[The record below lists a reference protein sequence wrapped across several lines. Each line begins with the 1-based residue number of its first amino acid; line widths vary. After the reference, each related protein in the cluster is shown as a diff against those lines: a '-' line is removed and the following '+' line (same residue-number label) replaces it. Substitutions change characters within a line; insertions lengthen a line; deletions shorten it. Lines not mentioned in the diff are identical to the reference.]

1 MAKEMLYLLAKAIEQ
16 KSKSFLYYVELSRN
30 LSDDKNFQRVLI
42 EMILQEQKHFEALSG
57 MISQL
62 LESSK
67 QASAPGLMVEAEAGD
82 KKRIDSKIDT
92 YDVTRVA
99 GGVNTLLLKQL
110 IRTKKDLVKNNNE
123 SPEPVAE
130 EKKNIGNERA
140 SSSDIT
146 GEKKPA
152 ETGPLPDHQKTE
164 KNQTPG
170 ENNAAEEL
178 LTHAPIYEC
187 SQKQEESSSQKEGA
201 PPAECPKNASKESKI
216 LVWTFGKR

>member
-57 MISQL
+57 MISRL
-62 LESSK
+62 LEGGK
-67 QASAPGLMVEAEAGD
+67 QAPAPGLIAKAADNE
-82 KKRIDSKIDT
+82 KKHRELEKDAFT
-92 YDVTRVA
+92 VTR
-99 GGVNTLLLKQL
+99 GTGNVNAVLLDQL
-110 IRTKKDLVKNNNE
+110 IRTEKDLHKNDFE
-123 SPEPVAE
+123 SPEPIE